1 VEIFGGRAGAFEIT
15 AGDDLLF
22 SKFAD
27 HRFPEDDEL
36 RRLLDGR

>member
-1 VEIFGGRAGAFEIT
+1 MTIEGGRSGSFEIT
-15 AGDDLLF
+15 VGDDLLF

-36 RRLLDGR
+36 RHMLDGR